1 MTIANKRERTNRQ
14 HSSFPRSAPAALLIE
29 LILTV
34 SSTER
39 DALLIM
45 LDTPDPAEAA
55 ARLGIGRQALAARLR
70 RLRRHAAR
78 LSAGV
83 GVDGTMRT

>member
-1 MTIANKRERTNRQ
+1 MQKR
-14 HSSFPRSAPAALLIE
+14 PPSATTTSAAAELLVE
-29 LILTV
+29 LILSV
-34 SSTER
+34 SSSER
-39 DALLIM
+39 DALLVM
-45 LDTPDPAEAA
+45 LDNADPGEAA
-55 ARLGIGRQALAARLR
+55 ARLGIDRQALAARLR

>member
-1 MTIANKRERTNRQ
+1 MQKRPPSVTTT
-14 HSSFPRSAPAALLIE
+14 SAAAELLVE

-39 DALLIM
+39 DALLVM
-45 LDTPDPAEAA
+45 LDTPDPDEQA
-55 ARLGIGRQALAARLR
+55 ARLGVDRSTLAARLR
-70 RLRRHAAR
+70 RLRRQAAR

-83 GVDGTMRT
+83 GVDGMLNT

>member
-1 MTIANKRERTNRQ
+1 MQKR
-14 HSSFPRSAPAALLIE
+14 PPSATTTPAAAELLVE

-39 DALLIM
+39 DALLVM
-45 LDTPDPAEAA
+45 LDTRDPAEAA
-55 ARLGIGRQALAARLR
+55 ARLGIDRQALAARIR

-83 GVDGTMRT
+83 GVGETMGT

>member
-1 MTIANKRERTNRQ
+1 MTT
-14 HSSFPRSAPAALLIE
+14 AAGAELLVE

-39 DALLIM
+39 DALLVM

-55 ARLGIGRQALAARLR
+55 ARLGIGCQALAARLH

-83 GVDGTMRT
+83 GVDGTMET

>member
-1 MTIANKRERTNRQ
+1 MT
-14 HSSFPRSAPAALLIE
+14 AAQLVT
-29 LILTV
+29 LILSV
-34 SSTER
+34 SSSER
-39 DALLIM
+39 DALLVM

-55 ARLGIGRQALAARLR
+55 VRLGIGRQALAARLR